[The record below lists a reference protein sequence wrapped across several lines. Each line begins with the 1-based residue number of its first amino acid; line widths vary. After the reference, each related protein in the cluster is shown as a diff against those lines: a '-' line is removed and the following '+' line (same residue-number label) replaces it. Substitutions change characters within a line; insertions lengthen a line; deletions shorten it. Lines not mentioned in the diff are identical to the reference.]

1 MNDPQP
7 EGRMTVTIGRRELL
21 AALGGAAA
29 AWPLVARAQQGERVR
44 RIGVLMVSADD
55 PEGQARVTA
64 LKQGLRNLGWTD
76 GRNIQI
82 ETRFGGAD
90 AGRIRVQAAELV
102 ALAPD
107 VLVGQGTPVVR
118 ALRQATSS
126 IPIVVATVND
136 PVEQGFVSSLAHPG
150 GNITGFSF
158 IDFQMV
164 GKWLEMLKEA
174 APGVSR
180 AVLMFNPDTAPYYY
194 LYLRSFEAEPRS
206 IAVEVTA
213 APVRNTAEIEEAIA
227 KLGREPGGGLIVAP
241 DAFSIV
247 HQHLFIRLAQQH
259 RVPAVYFLRTSV
271 AQGALMSYG
280 PDVYDNFRRS
290 ASYVDR
296 ILKGA
301 KPADLPIQQP
311 TKFEL
316 AINLKTAKALG
327 LQIPD
332 KLLALADEVVE

>member
-1 MNDPQP
+1 
-7 EGRMTVTIGRRELL
+7 MTATIKRRAFITL
-21 AALGGAAA
+21 LGGAAA
-29 AWPLVARAQQGERVR
+29 AWPLSARAQQADGMRRV
-44 RIGVLMVSADD
+44 GVLMALAND

-64 LKQGLRNLGWTD
+64 LKEGLQDLGWTD

-82 ETRFGGAD
+82 ETRFGGGD
-90 AGRIRVQAAELV
+90 AGRIRAHAAELV

-107 VLVGQGTPVVR
+107 VIVGQTTSGTR

-126 IPIVVATVND
+126 IPIVMVAVAD
-136 PVEQGFVSSLAHPG
+136 PVEQGFVSSFAHPG
-150 GNITGFSF
+150 GNITGFTLIGF
-158 IDFQMV
+158 FQIV

-180 AVLMFNPDTAPYYY
+180 AILMFNPDTSPPYYV
-194 LYLRSFEAEPRS
+194 YLRSFEAMPRS
-206 IAVEVTA
+206 VAVEVTA
-213 APVRNTAEIEEAIA
+213 AAPVRDTDEVQEAVA
-227 KLGREPGGGLIVAP
+227 KLEREPGGGLIVAGDP
-241 DAFSIV
+241 FTLV
-247 HQHLFIRLAQQH
+247 HYPLVIRLAQQH
-259 RVPAVYFLRTSV
+259 RVPAVYAWRTSV

-280 PDVYDNFRRS
+280 PDPYDLFRRS

-296 ILKGA
+296 ILKGT
-301 KPADLPIQQP
+301 KPADLPVQQP

-332 KLLALADEVVE
+332 RLLALADEVIE

>member
-1 MNDPQP
+1 MASY
-7 EGRMTVTIGRRELL
+7 IRRRKFL
-21 AALGGAAA
+21 AALLGGAAV
-29 AWPLVARAQQGERVR
+29 AWPLAAGAQQSERMR
-44 RIGVLMVSADD
+44 RIGLLMGVADD
-55 PEGQARVTA
+55 REGQARVTA
-64 LKQGLRNLGWTD
+64 LKQGLQELGWTD

-82 ETRFGGAD
+82 ETRFAGAD
-90 AGRIRVQAAELV
+90 ADRIRAHAAELV

-107 VLVGQGTPVVR
+107 IIVGQTTPVIR

-126 IPIVVATVND
+126 IPIVMTPIND

-150 GNITGFSF
+150 GNITGFMF
-158 IDFQMV
+158 VDFQMV

-174 APGVSR
+174 APGVAR
-180 AVLMFNPDTAPYYY
+180 AVLMFNPETSPHYYV
-194 LYLRSFEAEPRS
+194 YLRSFEAMPRS
-206 IAVEVTA
+206 TAVDVTA
-213 APVRNTAEIEEAIA
+213 APVRDTTEVEEAFA
-227 KLGREPGGGLIVAP
+227 KLGREPGGALIVPP
-241 DAFSIV
+241 DAFTIV
-247 HQHLFIRLAQQH
+247 HHQLFIRLAQQY
-259 RVPAVYFLRTSV
+259 RVPAVYSFRTYV

-280 PDVYDNFRRS
+280 PEPYDLFRRS

-301 KPADLPIQQP
+301 KPADLPVQQP

-332 KLLALADEVVE
+332 KLVAIADEVIE

>member
-1 MNDPQP
+1 
-7 EGRMTVTIGRRELL
+7 
-21 AALGGAAA
+21 
-29 AWPLVARAQQGERVR
+29 
-44 RIGVLMVSADD
+44 
-55 PEGQARVTA
+55 
-64 LKQGLRNLGWTD
+64 
-76 GRNIQI
+76 
-82 ETRFGGAD
+82 
-90 AGRIRVQAAELV
+90 V

-107 VLVGQGTPVVR
+107 VLVGQTTPVVR

-126 IPIVVATVND
+126 IPIVVAAVND

-150 GNITGFSF
+150 GNITGFML

-164 GKWLEMLKEA
+164 GKWLEILKEA
-174 APGVSR
+174 APHVSR
-180 AVLMFNPDTAPYYY
+180 AILMFNPDTSPYYY

-213 APVRNTAEIEEAIA
+213 APVRNTAEIEEAVA
-227 KLGREPGGGLIVAP
+227 KLGREPGGGLIVPP
-241 DAFSIV
+241 DAFNLV
-247 HQHLFIRLAQQH
+247 HQQLLIRLSQQH
-259 RVPAVYFLRTSV
+259 QVPAVYYLRTSV

-280 PDVYDNFRRS
+280 PDPYDLFRRS

-301 KPADLPIQQP
+301 KPADLPVQQP

-327 LQIPD
+327 LQIPE
-332 KLLALADEVVE
+332 KLLALADEVIE

>member
-1 MNDPQP
+1 MF
-7 EGRMTVTIGRRELL
+7 
-21 AALGGAAA
+21 LGGAAA
-29 AWPLVARAQQGERVR
+29 WPLAARAQQPERMR
-44 RIGVLMVSADD
+44 RIRVLMGVADD
-55 PEGQARVTA
+55 REGQARVTA
-64 LKQGLRNLGWTD
+64 LKQGLQELGWID

-82 ETRFGGAD
+82 EIRFGGAD
-90 AGRIRVQAAELV
+90 VARIRAQAADLV

-107 VLVGQGTPVVR
+107 IIVGQTTPVIR

-126 IPIVVATVND
+126 IPIVMTPIND

-150 GNITGFSF
+150 GNITGFMF

-174 APGVSR
+174 APGVAR
-180 AVLMFNPDTAPYYY
+180 AVLMFNPDTSPHYYV
-194 LYLRSFEAEPRS
+194 YLRSFEAMPRS
-206 IAVEVTA
+206 IAVEVAA

-241 DAFSIV
+241 DAFTIV
-247 HQHLFIRLAQQH
+247 HHQLFIRLAQQH
-259 RVPAVYFLRTSV
+259 RLPAVYVYRAYVL
-271 AQGALMSYG
+271 QGALMSYG
-280 PDVYDNFRRS
+280 PDVYDLFRRS

-301 KPADLPIQQP
+301 KPADLPVQQP

-327 LQIPD
+327 LTVPD
-332 KLLALADEVVE
+332 KLIALADEVIE

>member
-1 MNDPQP
+1 V
-7 EGRMTVTIGRRELL
+7 RRREFITLI
-21 AALGGAAA
+21 GGAV
-29 AWPLVARAQQGERVR
+29 AWPVAARAQQAERMR
-44 RIGVLMVSADD
+44 RIGLLMGTADD
-55 PEGQARVTA
+55 REGQARVTA
-64 LKQGLRNLGWTD
+64 LKQGLQELGWID

-90 AGRIRVQAAELV
+90 AGRIRAHAAELV
-102 ALAPD
+102 AFAPE
-107 VLVGQGTPVVR
+107 VLVGHTTAVIR

-126 IPIVVATVND
+126 IPIVMAAVND

-150 GNITGFSF
+150 GNITGFAF
-158 IDFQMV
+158 VDFQMV
-164 GKWLEMLKEA
+164 GKWLEILKEV
-174 APGVSR
+174 APDISR
-180 AVLMFNPDTAPYYY
+180 AALMFNPDTAPYYY

-206 IAVEVTA
+206 IAVEVMA
-213 APVRNTAEIEEAIA
+213 APVRSTTEIEEAFA
-227 KLGREPGGGLIVAP
+227 KLGRELGGGLIIAP
-241 DAFSIV
+241 DAYTIV

-259 RVPAVYFLRTSV
+259 RLPAVYFLRTSV

-280 PDVYDNFRRS
+280 PDIYDNFRRS

-301 KPADLPIQQP
+301 KPADLPVQQP

-332 KLLALADEVVE
+332 KLLALANEVIE

>member
-1 MNDPQP
+1 
-7 EGRMTVTIGRRELL
+7 MTVTIGRRELL

-29 AWPLVARAQQGERVR
+29 AWPLAARAQQAERVR
-44 RIGVLMVSADD
+44 RIGLLMGVADD
-55 PEGQARVTA
+55 REGQARVTA
-64 LKQGLRNLGWTD
+64 LKQGLQELGWTD
-76 GRNIQI
+76 GRDIQI
-82 ETRFGGAD
+82 ETRFGEAD
-90 AGRIRVQAAELV
+90 IGRIRTDAAELV

-107 VLVGQGTPVVR
+107 VIVGQTTPVIR

-126 IPIVVATVND
+126 IPIVMAAVND
-136 PVEQGFVSSLAHPG
+136 PVEQGFVSSLAHPA
-150 GNITGFSF
+150 GNITGFIF

-164 GKWLEMLKEA
+164 GKWLEMLKEV

-180 AVLMFNPDTAPYYY
+180 AVLMFNPDTAPHYYV
-194 LYLRSFEAEPRS
+194 YLRSFEAEPRS
-206 IAVEVTA
+206 VAIEVTA
-213 APVRNTAEIEEAIA
+213 APVRDTAEIEAAFA

-241 DAFSIV
+241 DAFTIV
-247 HQHLFIRLAQQH
+247 HHPLFIRLAQQH
-259 RVPAVYFLRTSV
+259 RLPAVYNLRTYV

-280 PDVYDNFRRS
+280 PDPYDLFRRS

-301 KPADLPIQQP
+301 KPADLPVQQP

-332 KLLALADEVVE
+332 KLLALADEVIE

>member
-1 MNDPQP
+1 
-7 EGRMTVTIGRRELL
+7 
-21 AALGGAAA
+21 
-29 AWPLVARAQQGERVR
+29 
-44 RIGVLMVSADD
+44 
-55 PEGQARVTA
+55 VTA
-64 LKQGLRNLGWTD
+64 LKQGLQELGWTD
-76 GRNIQI
+76 GGNIQI
-82 ETRFGGAD
+82 ETRFGGGD
-90 AGRIRVQAAELV
+90 VGRIRADAAELV

-107 VLVGQGTPVVR
+107 VIVGNTTPVVR

-126 IPIVVATVND
+126 IPIVVAGVND

-150 GNITGFSF
+150 GNITGFTF

-164 GKWLEMLKEA
+164 GKWLEILKEA
-174 APGVSR
+174 APGVAR
-180 AVLMFNPDTAPYYY
+180 AALMFNPDTASHYYV
-194 LYLRSFEAEPRS
+194 YLRSFEAVPRS

-213 APVRNTAEIEEAIA
+213 APVRDTAEVEEAIA
-227 KLGREPGGGLIVAP
+227 KLGRQPGGGLIVAA
-241 DAFSIV
+241 DVFTIV
-247 HQHLFIRLAQQH
+247 HQALFIRLAQQH
-259 RVPAVYFLRTSV
+259 RVPAVYAYRAYV

-280 PDVYDNFRRS
+280 PDPYDNFRRS

-332 KLLALADEVVE
+332 RLLALADEVIE

>member
-1 MNDPQP
+1 MK
-7 EGRMTVTIGRRELL
+7 RREFITLV
-21 AALGGAAA
+21 GGAAT
-29 AWPLVARAQQGERVR
+29 WPLAARAQQTQMR
-44 RIGVLMVSADD
+44 RIGLLMASADD
-55 PEGQARVTA
+55 PGGQSRATA
-64 LKQGLRNLGWTD
+64 LKQGLQDLGWTE

-90 AGRIRVQAAELV
+90 AGRIRAHAAELV
-102 ALAPD
+102 ALTPD
-107 VLVGQGTPVVR
+107 VIVGNATPVTR

-126 IPIVVATVND
+126 IPIVIVGVND

-158 IDFQMV
+158 LDFQMV

-174 APGVSR
+174 APSVTR
-180 AVLMFNPDTAPYYY
+180 AALMFSPDTSPYYY

-206 IAVEVTA
+206 VAVEVTA
-213 APVRNTAEIEEAIA
+213 APVRDTAEVEEAIA
-227 KLGREPGGGLIVAP
+227 KRGRQPGGGLIVAP
-241 DAFSIV
+241 DAFTLA
-247 HQHLFIRLAQQH
+247 HYPLLIRLAQQH
-259 RVPAVYFLRTSV
+259 RQPAVYAWRASV

-280 PDVYDNFRRS
+280 PDVYDVFRRS

-301 KPADLPIQQP
+301 KPADLPVQQP

-327 LQIPD
+327 LEIPPT
-332 KLLALADEVVE
+332 LLARADEVIE

>member
-1 MNDPQP
+1 
-7 EGRMTVTIGRRELL
+7 MTVTIGRRELL

-29 AWPLVARAQQGERVR
+29 AWPLAARAQQAERVR
-44 RIGVLMVSADD
+44 RIGLLMGVADD
-55 PEGQARVTA
+55 REGQARVTA
-64 LKQGLRNLGWTD
+64 LKQGLQELGWTD
-76 GRNIQI
+76 GRDIQI
-82 ETRFGGAD
+82 ETRFGEAD
-90 AGRIRVQAAELV
+90 IGRIRTDAAELV

-107 VLVGQGTPVVR
+107 VIVGQTTPVIR

-126 IPIVVATVND
+126 IPIVMAAVND
-136 PVEQGFVSSLAHPG
+136 PVEQGFVSSLAHPA
-150 GNITGFSF
+150 GNITGFMF

-164 GKWLEMLKEA
+164 GKWLEMLKEV

-180 AVLMFNPDTAPYYY
+180 AVLMFNPDTAPHYYV
-194 LYLRSFEAEPRS
+194 YLRSFEAEPRS
-206 IAVEVTA
+206 VAIEVTA
-213 APVRNTAEIEEAIA
+213 APVRDTAEIEAAFA
-227 KLGREPGGGLIVAP
+227 KLGREPGGALIVAP
-241 DAFSIV
+241 DAFTIV
-247 HQHLFIRLAQQH
+247 HHPLFIRLAQQH
-259 RVPAVYFLRTSV
+259 RLPAVYNLRTYV

-280 PDVYDNFRRS
+280 PDPYDLFRRS

-301 KPADLPIQQP
+301 KPADLPVQQP

-332 KLLALADEVVE
+332 KLLALADEVIE

>member
-1 MNDPQP
+1 
-7 EGRMTVTIGRRELL
+7 VRRRDFITL
-21 AALGGAAA
+21 LGGAVT
-29 AWPLVARAQQGERVR
+29 AWPLAARAQQAERVR
-44 RIGVLMVSADD
+44 RIGLLMASADD
-55 PEGQARVTA
+55 REGQARVTP
-64 LKQGLRNLGWTD
+64 LKEGLKELGWTD

-82 ETRFGGAD
+82 ETRFGGGD
-90 AGRIRVQAAELV
+90 AGRIRAHAAELV

-107 VLVGQGTPVVR
+107 VLVGHATPGTR

-126 IPIVVATVND
+126 IPIVMVAVND

-150 GNITGFSF
+150 GNITGFAL
-158 IDFQMV
+158 INFQMV

-180 AVLMFNPDTAPYYY
+180 AALMFNPDTASTYYV
-194 LYLRSFEAEPRS
+194 YLRSFEAEPRS
-206 IAVEVTA
+206 IAVEVA
-213 APVRNTAEIEEAIA
+213 EAPVRNTTEIEEAIA
-227 KLGREPGGGLIVAP
+227 KLGRERGGGLIVPP
-241 DAFSIV
+241 DAFTV
-247 HQHLFIRLAQQH
+247 LHHQLLIRLAQQH
-259 RVPAVYFLRTSV
+259 RLPAVYAYRTYV
-271 AQGALMSYG
+271 AEGALMSYG
-280 PDVYDNFRRS
+280 PDVYDVFRRS

-332 KLLALADEVVE
+332 KLLALADEIIE